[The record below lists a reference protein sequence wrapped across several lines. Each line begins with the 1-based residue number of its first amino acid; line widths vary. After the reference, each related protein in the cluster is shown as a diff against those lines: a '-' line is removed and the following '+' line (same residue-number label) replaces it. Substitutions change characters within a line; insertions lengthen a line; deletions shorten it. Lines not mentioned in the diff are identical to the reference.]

1 MARLLHIFAHP
12 GRASSRIN
20 MALWRTA
27 QAVDGISSLDLYA
40 RYPRYDIDIAAEQQR
55 FLAHEVVLLQFPLF
69 WYSAPALLKEWID
82 LTFEHGFA
90 YGHGGDRLKGK
101 RLMLALTAGG
111 PEEAYGPQGYQHF
124 DLRTFLT
131 PFEQTARLCQM
142 SFLPPYVLFGALTA
156 EPAPHAQGFARL
168 LEALRDD
175 RFDGMRA
182 ASLPVL
188 THDTLPL
195 LEGDQE

>member
-1 MARLLHIFAHP
+1 M
-12 GRASSRIN
+12 
-20 MALWRTA
+20 
-27 QAVDGISSLDLYA
+27 
-40 RYPRYDIDIAAEQQR
+40 
-55 FLAHEVVLLQFPLF
+55 LLQFPLF

-82 LTFEHGFA
+82 LTFEQGFA
-90 YGHGGDRLKGK
+90 YGHGGNRLKGK
-101 RLMLALTAGG
+101 RLMLALTTGG

-131 PFEQTARLCQM
+131 PFEPTARLCQM

-156 EPAPHAQGFARL
+156 EPAPHAKGFARL

-182 ASLPVL
+182 ASRPVL
-188 THDTLPL
+188 THDTLPSWDSDENELAGQLVEAGLPRKCSYSSHL
-195 LEGDQE
+195 LRSAKLIELRSPGS